1 MHSFLKIIGLAAIAA
16 SSSSAAVQS
25 REDPEWWLVLDQSDS
40 QSAHFID
47 LASMTRSAQAVEVSA
62 LTLDRSGN
70 RESKLMNVDCSG
82 MAGGEPAITHFVCGS
97 EEYRNG
103 NGLIL
108 GMVSPEEMA
117 KMVFA
122 TQSQAAP
129 ARGFQEA

>member
-16 SSSSAAVQS
+16 SSPAVAHS
-25 REDPEWWLVLDQSDS
+25 GEAPEWWLVLDQSDS

-62 LTLDRSGN
+62 LILDRRGN
-70 RESKLMNVDCSG
+70 RETKSINVDCSG
-82 MAGGEPAITHFVCGS
+82 RATGEPAVTSFVCGS

-117 KMVFA
+117 MMLF
-122 TQSQAAP
+122 TSQSQAAP
-129 ARGFQEA
+129 VRGFQEA